1 MPLVAGTRLGPY
13 EIVAPAGAGGMGEVY
28 RARDTRLNRDV
39 AIKVL
44 PEHLSSNP
52 ELRERFEREAKA
64 ISQLSHP
71 HICVLYDIG
80 KHEGAD
86 YLVLEYLEGET
97 LGTRLLRGPLPT
109 DQVLKYGAQM
119 ADALDKAH
127 RHGVVHRD
135 LKPDNVMLTKSGLK
149 LLDFGLA
156 KPVVGAVGVASSG
169 AATMTHSP
177 LTTEGT
183 LVGTF
188 QYMAPEQLEGQ
199 EADARS
205 DIFGL
210 GCVLYEM
217 VTGRRAFEGKST
229 AKVVAAIMT
238 TEPAPMTTVS
248 PLTPAPLERAVKK
261 CLAKDPEE
269 RWQSA
274 GDLSSELRWISESGS
289 QAGVSIPVPV
299 RSQRKLLG
307 LVALALVAAA
317 GVLTGFLFRRP
328 ADRPALRVAINLP
341 PGSGLV
347 QGETAALSPDG
358 QMVVMT
364 LADADGK
371 WRFWIRRLSSDTA
384 QPMVETDG
392 AINPFWSPDSQY
404 VGFFA
409 SDGKLRKIAA
419 VAGEH
424 SEAVSAVPWSVYWGA
439 WSREGLI
446 VFSAGRQGLY
456 QVSAATGTP
465 VQVPISEKDQ
475 ADYRWPSFLPDGKHL
490 LVTSNNPS
498 GGIFVVSLATG
509 QVQPVLPTENGP
521 AKYVEPGYILFL
533 RGGVLLAQPFDARS
547 LRVSG
552 SAQSIAESVS
562 PSTSFSVS
570 DSGLLL
576 YQRASQAQLTWVDQ
590 EGKKV
595 STVGDPGYLTSPY
608 LSPDGRYAT
617 VSVVSPGQRNQ
628 KLWLY
633 NLGRGTASP
642 FTFGEGNDA
651 YPAWSPDSQQV
662 AFASTRGGS
671 HEDIYVK
678 PVGGGSSEQLL
689 LGDEGSKEP
698 DRWSADGRYILFDY
712 VGKKTKAT
720 DIWALPMFG
729 DRKPFPVVQSP
740 GTDYYGT
747 FSPDGKWVAY
757 ESDESGR
764 GEIYVVPFPGPGGKW
779 QVSTG
784 GGVQPLWP
792 PGKEL
797 FYYTVDSRLTAVEYA
812 TQGPNF
818 IVGKSRLLFGGRSMG
833 SITGADVSRN
843 GADVSRTGKDRRWLM
858 ALPVGEPNASPLIL
872 TTNWTSM
879 LKK

>member
-1 MPLVAGTRLGPY
+1 
-13 EIVAPAGAGGMGEVY
+13 MGEVY

-44 PEHLSSNP
+44 PDHLSSNP
-52 ELRERFEREAKA
+52 ELRERFEREARA

-97 LGTRLLRGPLPT
+97 LGTRVRRGPLPA

-135 LKPDNVMLTKSGLK
+135 LKPDNVMLTKSGIK

-210 GCVLYEM
+210 GCVLYEL

-229 AKVVAAIMT
+229 AKVVASIMT
-238 TEPAPMTTVS
+238 TEPP
-248 PLTPAPLERAVKK
+248 PLTTLTPLAPAGLERAVKK
-261 CLAKDPEE
+261 CLAKDPDE
-269 RWQSA
+269 RWQNA
-274 GDLSSELRWISESGS
+274 GDLASELRWILESGS
-289 QAGVSIPVPV
+289 QSGAAVPV
-299 RSQRKLLG
+299 AARSRGKLLG
-307 LVALALVAAA
+307 WGALLLALALGILA
-317 GVLTGFLFRRP
+317 GFLLRRP
-328 ADRPALRVAINLP
+328 APQPVLRVAVNLP
-341 PGSGLV
+341 PGSSLI
-347 QGETAALSPDG
+347 QGQSVALSPDG

-364 LADADGK
+364 LTDAEGK
-371 WRFWIRRLSSDTA
+371 VKFWIRSLSSDTA
-384 QPMVETDG
+384 QPMPETEG
-392 AINPFWSPDSQY
+392 AVYPFWSQDSQY

-409 SDGKLRKIAA
+409 ADGKLRKVAA
-419 VAGEH
+419 AGGGH
-424 SEAVSAVPWSVYWGA
+424 ADAVGSIPWAVYGGTWN
-439 WSREGLI
+439 REGVI
-446 VFSAGRQGLY
+446 VFSSGHLGLY
-456 QVSAATGTP
+456 QVSASGGTA
-465 VQVPISEKDQ
+465 VKVPIPEKGQ
-475 ADYRWPSFLPDGKHL
+475 ADYRWPSFLPDGKHV
-490 LVTSNNPS
+490 LVTSNDAA
-498 GGIFVVSLATG
+498 GGIYAVSLATG
-509 QVQPVLPTENGP
+509 EVQLLLPGENG
-521 AKYVEPGYILFL
+521 AAQYVEPGYLLFL
-533 RGGVLLAQPFDARS
+533 RGGILLAQPFDARA
-547 LRVSG
+547 LRPTG
-552 SAQSIAESVS
+552 SAQSIAESVAAGS
-562 PSTSFSVS
+562 SFSVS
-570 DSGLLL
+570 GNGLLL
-576 YQRASQAQLTWVDQ
+576 YQRASQAQLTWVDP
-590 EGKKV
+590 EGKKL
-595 STVGDPGYLTSPY
+595 STVGDPGYLSAPY
-608 LSPDGRYAT
+608 LSPDGRYAMVT
-617 VSVVSPGQRNQ
+617 VVPPGQKNQ

-633 NLGRGTASP
+633 DLNQGTASP
-642 FTFGEGNDA
+642 FTFGEGDDL
-651 YPAWSPDSQQV
+651 YPAWSPDGQQV
-662 AFASTRGGS
+662 AFASTRGGNQ
-671 HEDIYVK
+671 EDIYVK
-678 PVGGGSSEQLL
+678 PVGGGSSEQLV
-689 LGDEGSKEP
+689 LGDEGNKEP

-712 VGKKTKAT
+712 TSKKTKAT

-729 DRKPFPVVQSP
+729 DRKPFPVVQGP
-740 GTDYYGT
+740 EIDYYGM

-779 QVSTG
+779 QISTAG
-784 GGVQPLWP
+784 GIQPFWP

-797 FYYTVDSRLTAVEYA
+797 FYFTVDFRLSAVEYA
-812 TQGPNF
+812 SQGPNF
-818 IVGKSRLLFGGRSMG
+818 IVGKSRLLFGGRALG
-833 SITGADVSRN
+833 STSGFDVNR
-843 GADVSRTGKDRRWLM
+843 KDKRWLV

-872 TTNWTSM
+872 TTNWTAT

>member
-1 MPLVAGTRLGPY
+1 MPLAAGTRLGPY

-28 RARDTRLNRDV
+28 RARDTRLNREV

-44 PEHLSSNP
+44 PDHLSGNP
-52 ELRERFEREAKA
+52 ELRERFEREARA

-80 KHEGAD
+80 KQEGAD

-97 LGTRLLRGPLPT
+97 LGMRVRRGPLPT

-127 RHGVVHRD
+127 QHGVVHRD
-135 LKPDNVMLTKSGLK
+135 LKPDNVMLTKSGIK

-156 KPVVGAVGVASSG
+156 KPVLGAVGVASSG

-238 TEPAPMTTVS
+238 TEPAPMTALS

-274 GDLSSELRWISESGS
+274 GDLSSELRWIAESGS
-289 QAGVSIPVPV
+289 QSGMAIPAPV
-299 RSQRKLLG
+299 RSQRKLLRW
-307 LVALALVAAA
+307 VAMALVAAA
-317 GVLTGFLFRRP
+317 GILTGFLLRRP
-328 ADRPALRVAINLP
+328 AAQPVLRMAVNLP
-341 PGSGLV
+341 PGSSLV
-347 QGETAALSPDG
+347 QGQPAVLSPDG

-364 LADADGK
+364 LTDVDGK
-371 WRFWIRRLSSDTA
+371 GKFWTRSLSSDTA
-384 QPMVETDG
+384 QPMAETEG
-392 AINPFWSPDSQY
+392 AVSPFWSPDSQY
-404 VGFFA
+404 IGFFA
-409 SDGKLRKIAA
+409 ADGKLRKISAA
-419 VAGEH
+419 GGGHA
-424 SEAVSAVPWSVYWGA
+424 EAVGSIPWAVYGGTWN
-439 WSREGLI
+439 REGMI
-446 VFSAGRQGLY
+446 VFSSGHLGLY
-456 QVSAATGTP
+456 QISASGGTA
-465 VQVPISEKDQ
+465 VKVPIAEKDQ
-475 ADYRWPSFLPDGKHL
+475 AAYRWPSFMPDGKRV
-490 LVTSNNPS
+490 LVTNESL
-498 GGIFVVSLATG
+498 GGIFAVSLATG
-509 QVQPVLPTENGP
+509 QVQLVLPGENSP
-521 AKYVEPGYILFL
+521 AQYVEPGYLLFL
-533 RGGVLLAQPFDARS
+533 RGGILLAQPFDAGS
-547 LRVSG
+547 LRTTG
-552 SAQSIAESVS
+552 SAQSVAESVS
-562 PSTSFSVS
+562 TGTSFSVS
-570 DSGLLL
+570 RNGLLL
-576 YQRASQAQLTWVDQ
+576 YQTASEAQLTWVDPD
-590 EGKKV
+590 GKKI
-595 STVGDPGYLTSPY
+595 STVGDPGYLSSPY
-608 LSPDGRYAT
+608 LSPDGRYAMVT
-617 VSVVSPGQRNQ
+617 VLPPGQKNQ

-633 NLGRGTASP
+633 DLNQGTASP
-642 FTFGEGNDA
+642 FTFGNGDDL
-651 YPAWSPDSQQV
+651 YPTWSPDSRQV

-671 HEDIYVK
+671 QEDIYVK
-678 PVGGGSSEQLL
+678 PVGGGSSEQLV
-689 LGDEGSKEP
+689 LGDEGNKEP

-712 VGKKTKAT
+712 TSTKTKAT

-729 DRKPFPVVQSP
+729 DHKPFPVVQGP
-740 GTDYYGT
+740 EIDYYGM

-779 QVSTG
+779 QVSTRG
-784 GGVQPLWP
+784 GLQPLWP

-797 FYYTVDSRLTAVEYA
+797 LYWGVDSRMFAVEYA

-818 IVGKSRLLFGGRSMG
+818 IAGKSRVLFGGRSWASAAG
-833 SITGADVSRN
+833 FDVSRN
-843 GADVSRTGKDRRWLM
+843 DKRWLF

-872 TTNWTSM
+872 TTNWTAM
-879 LKK
+879 LKH

>member
-1 MPLVAGTRLGPY
+1 MPLAAGTRLGPY

-28 RARDTRLNRDV
+28 RARDTRLNREV

-44 PEHLSSNP
+44 PDHLSGNP
-52 ELRERFEREAKA
+52 ELRERFEREARA

-80 KHEGAD
+80 KQEGAD

-97 LGTRLLRGPLPT
+97 LGMRVRRGPLPT

-127 RHGVVHRD
+127 QHGVVHRD
-135 LKPDNVMLTKSGLK
+135 LKPDNVMLTKSGIK

-156 KPVVGAVGVASSG
+156 KPVLGAVGVASSG

-238 TEPAPMTTVS
+238 TEPAPMTALS

-274 GDLSSELRWISESGS
+274 GDLSSELRWIAESGSESGM
-289 QAGVSIPVPV
+289 AIPAPV
-299 RSQRKLLG
+299 RSQRKLLRW
-307 LVALALVAAA
+307 VAIALVAAA
-317 GVLTGFLFRRP
+317 GILTGFLLRRP
-328 ADRPALRVAINLP
+328 AAQPVLRMAVNLP
-341 PGSGLV
+341 PSSSLV
-347 QGETAALSPDG
+347 QGQPAVLSPDG

-364 LADADGK
+364 LTDVDGK
-371 WRFWIRRLSSDTA
+371 GKFWTRSLSSDTA
-384 QPMVETDG
+384 QPMAETEG
-392 AINPFWSPDSQY
+392 AVSPFWSPDSQY
-404 VGFFA
+404 IGFFA
-409 SDGKLRKIAA
+409 ADGKLRKISAA
-419 VAGEH
+419 GGGHA
-424 SEAVSAVPWSVYWGA
+424 EAVGSIPWAVYGGTWN
-439 WSREGLI
+439 REGMI
-446 VFSAGRQGLY
+446 VFSSGHLGLY
-456 QVSAATGTP
+456 QISASGGTA
-465 VQVPISEKDQ
+465 VKVPIAEKDQ
-475 ADYRWPSFLPDGKHL
+475 AAYRWPSFMPDGKRV
-490 LVTSNNPS
+490 LVTNESL
-498 GGIFVVSLATG
+498 GGIFAVSLATG
-509 QVQPVLPTENGP
+509 QVQLVLPGENSP
-521 AKYVEPGYILFL
+521 AQYVEPGYLLFL
-533 RGGVLLAQPFDARS
+533 RGGILLAQPFDAGS
-547 LRVSG
+547 LRTTG
-552 SAQSIAESVS
+552 SAQSVAESVS
-562 PSTSFSVS
+562 TGTSFSVS
-570 DSGLLL
+570 RNGLLL
-576 YQRASQAQLTWVDQ
+576 YQTASEAQLTWVDPD
-590 EGKKV
+590 GKKI
-595 STVGDPGYLTSPY
+595 STVGDPGYLSSPY
-608 LSPDGRYAT
+608 LSPDGRYAMVT
-617 VSVVSPGQRNQ
+617 VLPPGQKNQ

-633 NLGRGTASP
+633 DLNQGTASP
-642 FTFGEGNDA
+642 FTFGNGDDL
-651 YPAWSPDSQQV
+651 YPTWSPDSRQV

-671 HEDIYVK
+671 QEDIYVK
-678 PVGGGSSEQLL
+678 PVGGGSSEQLV
-689 LGDEGSKEP
+689 LGDEGNKEP

-712 VGKKTKAT
+712 TSTKTKAT

-729 DRKPFPVVQSP
+729 DHKPFPVVQGP
-740 GTDYYGT
+740 EIDYYGM

-779 QVSTG
+779 QVSTRG
-784 GGVQPLWP
+784 GLQPLWP

-797 FYYTVDSRLTAVEYA
+797 LYWGVDSRMFAVEYA

-818 IVGKSRLLFGGRSMG
+818 IAGKSRVLFGGRSWASAAG
-833 SITGADVSRN
+833 FDVSRN
-843 GADVSRTGKDRRWLM
+843 DKRWLF

-872 TTNWTSM
+872 TTNWTAM
-879 LKK
+879 LKH

>member
-1 MPLVAGTRLGPY
+1 
-13 EIVAPAGAGGMGEVY
+13 MGEVY

-44 PEHLSSNP
+44 PDHLSSNP
-52 ELRERFEREAKA
+52 ELRERFEREARA

-97 LGTRLLRGPLPT
+97 LGVRVRRGPLPA

-135 LKPDNVMLTKSGLK
+135 LKPDNVMLTKSGIK

-229 AKVVAAIMT
+229 AKVVASIMT
-238 TEPAPMTTVS
+238 AEPPPLTTLS
-248 PLTPAPLERAVKK
+248 PLAPAGLERAVKK
-261 CLAKDPEE
+261 CLAKDPDE
-269 RWQSA
+269 RWQNA
-274 GDLSSELRWISESGS
+274 GDLASELRWILESGS
-289 QAGVSIPVPV
+289 QSGAAAPVAA
-299 RSQRKLLG
+299 RARGKLLG
-307 LVALALVAAA
+307 WGALVLAALALGILA
-317 GVLTGFLFRRP
+317 GFLLRRP
-328 ADRPALRVAINLP
+328 VAQPVLRVAVNLP
-341 PGSGLV
+341 SGSSLV
-347 QGETAALSPDG
+347 QGQAAALSPDG

-392 AINPFWSPDSQY
+392 AISPFWSPDSQY
-404 VGFFA
+404 VGFFS

-419 VAGEH
+419 AGGEH
-424 SEAVSAVPWSVYWGA
+424 AEALSTVPWSVYWGA
-439 WSREGLI
+439 WNREGVI
-446 VFSAGRQGLY
+446 VFSAGHLGLY
-456 QVSAATGTP
+456 QISASGGTP
-465 VQVPISEKDQ
+465 VKVPVSEKDQ
-475 ADYRWPSFLPDGKHL
+475 ADYRWPSFLPDGKHV
-490 LVTSNNPS
+490 LVTSNSAS
-498 GGIFVVSLATG
+498 GGIFAVTLSTG
-509 QVQPVLPTENGP
+509 QVQLLLPGENGP
-521 AKYVEPGYILFL
+521 AQYVEPGYLLFL
-533 RGGVLLAQPFDARS
+533 RGGVLLAQPFDARALS
-547 LRVSG
+547 TTG

-562 PSTSFSVS
+562 PGSSFSVS
-570 DSGLLL
+570 GNGLLL
-576 YQRASQAQLTWVDQ
+576 YQQASQSQLTWMDS
-590 EGKKV
+590 EGKTL
-595 STVGDPGYLTSPY
+595 STVGDPGYLSAPY
-608 LSPDGRYAT
+608 LSPDGRYAMVT
-617 VSVVSPGQRNQ
+617 VAPPGQKNQ

-633 NLGRGTASP
+633 DLSQGTASP
-642 FTFGEGNDA
+642 FTFGEGDDA

-662 AFASTRGGS
+662 AFASKRGGS
-671 HEDIYVK
+671 QEDIYVK

-689 LGDEGSKEP
+689 LGDEGDKEP

-729 DRKPFPVVQSP
+729 DRKPFPVVQTP
-740 GTDYYGT
+740 GVDFYGM

-779 QVSTG
+779 QVTTG

-797 FYYTVDSRLTAVEYA
+797 FYYTIDSRLAAVEYA

-843 GADVSRTGKDRRWLM
+843 GADASRTNRDKRWLM
-858 ALPVGEPNASPLIL
+858 ALPVGEPYASPLIL
-872 TTNWTSM
+872 TTNWTAT

>member
-1 MPLVAGTRLGPY
+1 
-13 EIVAPAGAGGMGEVY
+13 
-28 RARDTRLNRDV
+28 
-39 AIKVL
+39 
-44 PEHLSSNP
+44 
-52 ELRERFEREAKA
+52 LRERFEPEARA
-64 ISQLSHP
+64 ISRLSHP

-97 LGTRLLRGPLPT
+97 LGTRVRRGPLPA
-109 DQVLKYGAQM
+109 DQVLKFGAQM

-135 LKPDNVMLTKSGLK
+135 LKPDNVMLTKSGVK

-156 KPVVGAVGVASSG
+156 KPVAGAVGVASSG

-188 QYMAPEQLEGQ
+188 QYMAPEQLERQ

-205 DIFGL
+205 DVFAL

-238 TEPAPMTTVS
+238 AEPAPLTALA
-248 PLTPAPLERAVKK
+248 PLAPAALERAVKK
-261 CLAKDPEE
+261 CLAKDPDE
-269 RWQSA
+269 RWQNA
-274 GDLSSELRWISESGS
+274 GDLASELRWILESGS
-289 QAGVSIPVPV
+289 QSGLAVPV
-299 RSQRKLLG
+299 AARGRGKLLG
-307 LVALALVAAA
+307 WTTLLLAALVMGILA
-317 GVLTGFLFRRP
+317 GYLLRRP
-328 ADRPALRVAINLP
+328 AAQPVLRVAVNLP
-341 PGSGLV
+341 PESSLV
-347 QGETAALSPDG
+347 QGQGFALSPDG

-371 WRFWIRRLSSDTA
+371 WRLWIRRLSSDSA

-392 AINPFWSPDSQY
+392 AITPFWSPDSQY

-409 SDGKLRKIAA
+409 ADGKLRKIAA

-424 SEAVSAVPWSVYWGA
+424 SEAVCAVPWSVYYGA
-439 WSREGLI
+439 WSREGSI
-446 VFSAGRQGLY
+446 VFSAGHQGLY
-456 QVSAATGTP
+456 LVSAAGGTP
-465 VQVPISEKDQ
+465 VKVPISEKDE
-475 ADYRWPSFLPDGKHL
+475 ADYRWPSFLPNGKHI
-490 LVTSNNPS
+490 LVTSNNGS
-498 GGIFVVSLATG
+498 GGIFAISVATG
-509 QVQPVLPTENGP
+509 QVQPVLPAENGP
-521 AKYVEPGYILFL
+521 AKYIEPGYVLFL

-562 PSTSFSVS
+562 SGTSFSVS
-570 DSGLLL
+570 DNGLLL
-576 YQRASQAQLTWVDQ
+576 YQRASQAQLTWLDE
-590 EGKKV
+590 EGKKL
-595 STVGDPGYLTSPY
+595 STVGDPGYLSSPY
-608 LSPDGRYAT
+608 LSPDGRYAMVT
-617 VSVVSPGQRNQ
+617 MVPPGQRNQ

-633 NLGRGTASP
+633 DLGRGTASP
-642 FTFGEGNDA
+642 FTFGEGDDA

-662 AFASTRGGS
+662 VFASKRGGRQ
-671 HEDIYVK
+671 EDIYVK

-689 LGDEGSKEP
+689 LGDEGDKEP

-729 DRKPFPVVQSP
+729 DRKPFPVVQTP
-740 GTDYYGT
+740 GIDYYGM

-764 GEIYVVPFPGPGGKW
+764 GEIYVVPSPGPGGKW

-797 FYYTVDSRLTAVEYA
+797 FYYTIDSRLAAVEYA
-812 TQGPNF
+812 AQAR
-818 IVGKSRLLFGGRSMG
+818 IS
-833 SITGADVSRN
+833 
-843 GADVSRTGKDRRWLM
+843 
-858 ALPVGEPNASPLIL
+858 
-872 TTNWTSM
+872 
-879 LKK
+879 

>member
-1 MPLVAGTRLGPY
+1 MPLAAGTRLGPY

-28 RARDTRLNRDV
+28 RARDTRLNREV

-44 PEHLSSNP
+44 PDHLSGNP
-52 ELRERFEREAKA
+52 ELRERFEREARA

-80 KHEGAD
+80 KQEGAD

-97 LGTRLLRGPLPT
+97 LGMRVRRGPLPT

-127 RHGVVHRD
+127 QHGVVHRD
-135 LKPDNVMLTKSGLK
+135 LKPDNVMLTKSGIK

-156 KPVVGAVGVASSG
+156 KPVLGAVGVASSG

-238 TEPAPMTTVS
+238 TEPAPMTALS

-274 GDLSSELRWISESGS
+274 GDLSSELRWIAESGSESGM
-289 QAGVSIPVPV
+289 AIPAPV
-299 RSQRKLLG
+299 RSQRKLLRW
-307 LVALALVAAA
+307 VAMALVAAA
-317 GVLTGFLFRRP
+317 GILTGFLLRRP
-328 ADRPALRVAINLP
+328 AAQPVLRMAVNLP
-341 PGSGLV
+341 PGSSLV
-347 QGETAALSPDG
+347 QGQPAVLSPDG

-364 LADADGK
+364 LTDVDGK
-371 WRFWIRRLSSDTA
+371 GKFWTRSLSSDTA
-384 QPMVETDG
+384 QPMAETEG
-392 AINPFWSPDSQY
+392 AVSPFWSPDSQY
-404 VGFFA
+404 IGFFA
-409 SDGKLRKIAA
+409 ADGKLRKISAA
-419 VAGEH
+419 GGGHA
-424 SEAVSAVPWSVYWGA
+424 EAVGSIPWAVYGGTWNRKGM
-439 WSREGLI
+439 I
-446 VFSAGRQGLY
+446 VFSSGHLGLY
-456 QVSAATGTP
+456 QISASGGTA
-465 VQVPISEKDQ
+465 VKVPIAEKDQ
-475 ADYRWPSFLPDGKHL
+475 AAYRWPSFMPDGKRV
-490 LVTSNNPS
+490 LVTNESL
-498 GGIFVVSLATG
+498 GGIFAVSLATG
-509 QVQPVLPTENGP
+509 QVQLVLPGENSP
-521 AKYVEPGYILFL
+521 AQYVEPGYLLFL
-533 RGGVLLAQPFDARS
+533 RGGILLAQPFDAGS
-547 LRVSG
+547 LRTTG
-552 SAQSIAESVS
+552 SAQSVAESVS
-562 PSTSFSVS
+562 TGTSFSVS
-570 DSGLLL
+570 RNGLLL
-576 YQRASQAQLTWVDQ
+576 YQTASEAQLTWVDPD
-590 EGKKV
+590 GKKI
-595 STVGDPGYLTSPY
+595 STVGDPGYLSSPY
-608 LSPDGRYAT
+608 LSPDGRYAMVT
-617 VSVVSPGQRNQ
+617 VLPPGQKNQ

-633 NLGRGTASP
+633 DLNQGTASP
-642 FTFGEGNDA
+642 FTFGNGDDL
-651 YPAWSPDSQQV
+651 YPTWSPDSRQV

-671 HEDIYVK
+671 QEDIYVK
-678 PVGGGSSEQLL
+678 PVGGGSSEQLV
-689 LGDEGSKEP
+689 LGDEGNKEP

-712 VGKKTKAT
+712 TSTKTKAT

-729 DRKPFPVVQSP
+729 DHKPFPVVQGP
-740 GTDYYGT
+740 EIDYYGM

-779 QVSTG
+779 QVSTRG
-784 GGVQPLWP
+784 GLQPLWP

-797 FYYTVDSRLTAVEYA
+797 LYWGVDSRMFAVEYA

-818 IVGKSRLLFGGRSMG
+818 IAGKSRVLFGGRSWASAAG
-833 SITGADVSRN
+833 FDVSRN
-843 GADVSRTGKDRRWLM
+843 DKRWLF

-872 TTNWTSM
+872 TTNWTVM
-879 LKK
+879 LKH